1 MNGLYVFARSRA
13 GRRTIDRSVG
23 RVVPRYG
30 VAARALTEWRQ
41 GGDLTAQVST
51 VFLGI
56 DHSFMSDPHTPIL
69 FETMIFAVALP
80 VLDEYQERYSA
91 WDTALAGH
99 QRAVAEVTTLL
110 GPPIDDGES

>member
-1 MNGLYVFARSRA
+1 MNGLYVLH
-13 GRRTIDRSVG
+13 DRE
-23 RVVPRYG
+23 P
-30 VAARALTEWRQ
+30 VAALSTEAWGAWFRDTALRRVALTEWRQ

-56 DHSFMSDPHTPIL
+56 DHSFRSDPHTPIL

-80 VLDEYQERYSA
+80 MLDEYQERYSS
-91 WDTALAGH
+91 WDAALAGH